1 MKRILSF
8 ALVLSLLGGTSLWAL
23 RGPVNGRTYNR
34 DVQELRGQNQ
44 TYWVKAVGEDADG
57 LLSTNIEVVVDY
69 EYFTEDSWPPG
80 RKGYDYYA
88 YAKVWGAG
96 TGTWSVYTSVPH
108 WLKGTDSDS
117 AGGLIGG
124 DVYRYV
130 DSSGFQWDL
139 GAPNAV
145 GKLSNCSANANLSA
159 INEKSTAKRW

>member
-8 ALVLSLLGGTSLWAL
+8 ALILSLLGGTTLWAL

-34 DVQELRGQNQ
+34 DVQELRGLNQ
-44 TYWVKAVGEDADG
+44 TYWVKALGADSDG

-69 EYFTEDSWPPG
+69 EYHSEFPYVRE
-80 RKGYDYYA
+80 GYDYYA

-96 TGTWSVYTSVPH
+96 TGTWSVSTSVPH
-108 WLKGTDSDS
+108 WLWGTASDS
-117 AGGLIGG
+117 AGGLIRG

-130 DSSGFQWDL
+130 DSSGFQWDSE
-139 GAPNAV
+139 GPNAV
-145 GKLSNCSANANLSA
+145 GKLANCSATAKLSA